1 MRSDIAPSYPPS
13 CVANIGGDVQTEH
26 NYILSTKLMMLF
38 CVLGL
43 MFCFAHIIFQ
53 VVITQTFVAG
63 MNSAASALSSVWS
76 LTCLSI
82 LQNANR

>member
-1 MRSDIAPSYPPS
+1 
-13 CVANIGGDVQTEH
+13 
-26 NYILSTKLMMLF
+26 MMLF

-53 VVITQTFVAG
+53 VVITQTSMAG

-76 LTCLSI
+76 LNCLSI
-82 LQNANR
+82 LQNTNR

>member
-1 MRSDIAPSYPPS
+1 
-13 CVANIGGDVQTEH
+13 
-26 NYILSTKLMMLF
+26 MMLF

-53 VVITQTFVAG
+53 VVITQTFMAG

-82 LQNANR
+82 LQNTNRQYYHCDLRSLISVFVSLAGAF